1 VKTHPK
7 VDLDATQQRL
17 EKLGLDHAADC
28 LNDS

>member
-17 EKLGLDHAADC
+17 EKLGLTMLPIA
-28 LNDS
+28 STSS